1 MPSGERAP
9 GFPQVA
15 GTPGQVG
22 GRWKSP
28 TWPLPR
34 AGKGVPR
41 AMPTPALPQGRA
53 GQTRPHLSASTLA
66 GSLYSH
72 HSCHLWAAGQT
83 PDGTHQVGNWCR
95 RWGRRADAPGPWPEA
110 VGGAKARAPSLTHD
124 LQELKGLLCAKCLLR
139 AWCVMALCDPVRCR
153 SRPALQQSAG
163 LWVGRAPVSF
173 MRLRRDTGLG
183 DDASGDQGESGASAL
198 DRNHIGWRSP
208 AGDRKRGPDIP
219 GSPLQGHH
227 LTDL

>member
-1 MPSGERAP
+1 M
-9 GFPQVA
+9 PQV
-15 GTPGQVG
+15 GEEC
-22 GRWKSP
+22 GR
-28 TWPLPR
+28 TG
-34 AGKGVPR
+34 A
-41 AMPTPALPQGRA
+41 
-53 GQTRPHLSASTLA
+53 LA
-66 GSLYSH
+66 GSSGRGCPVTYTRL
-72 HSCHLWAAGQT
+72 AGAEGPT
-83 PDGTHQVGNWCR
+83 VCQV
-95 RWGRRADAPGPWPEA
+95 
-110 VGGAKARAPSLTHD
+110 
-124 LQELKGLLCAKCLLR
+124 LLR

-183 DDASGDQGESGASAL
+183 DDASGDQGESGASVL
-198 DRNHIGWRSP
+198 DRNHIGWRSL